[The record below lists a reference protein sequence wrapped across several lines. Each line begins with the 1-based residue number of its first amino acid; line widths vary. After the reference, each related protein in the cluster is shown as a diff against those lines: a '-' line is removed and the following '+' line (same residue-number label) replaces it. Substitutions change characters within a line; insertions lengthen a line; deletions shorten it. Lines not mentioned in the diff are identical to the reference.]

1 MWINAESCPF
11 TTRHTA
17 LRIGRIQAS
26 LLVQIVQS
34 ATAFIIALSLIPPL
48 GPSEYG
54 VFALGVSVQ
63 MFALSIVDSLL
74 TVPITVAAGR
84 YGTRVA
90 GRYVSVLLPA
100 VLVFSVMASMAVIA
114 LVLAGS
120 SALDVPEG
128 QRLGFALVVG
138 AGTLAVS
145 LRESVRM
152 LLLVERRLPS
162 MIAVDVLASA
172 ASILTLYVLLVPAKQ
187 HLNGS
192 TALLTLAT
200 PVIVYCLSLAIL
212 PLHPIRLRR
221 IGLILHLVRSGSR
234 SLGASMLSWVQ
245 SQSYIYFVATLL
257 GAAALGSLS
266 AVRAVF
272 APLQTLFT
280 GVAKGI
286 MPGLARRISVGE
298 DLSFQRILTRSY
310 QFSGL
315 LVFVWTGLAALGA
328 ETVFAAIGARH
339 FHFDLAMVVSWGTVF
354 LITALRSVSSVGLR
368 SMARFGDLVWQGL
381 IGALVAM
388 VSIPSL
394 ILQAGAVGALW
405 GLSLAELAA
414 WLFSLRLLTRRAQC
428 GR

>member
-1 MWINAESCPF
+1 M
-11 TTRHTA
+11 
-17 LRIGRIQAS
+17 RIGRIQAS
-26 LLVQIVQS
+26 LLVQIIQS

-54 VFALGVSVQ
+54 VFALGVSLQ

-90 GRYVSVLLPA
+90 GKYVSVHLPA
-100 VLVFSVMASMAVIA
+100 VLAFSVMASLAIMT

-120 SALDVPEG
+120 SALDVPER

-138 AGTLAVS
+138 AGTLTVS

-172 ASILTLYVLLVPAKQ
+172 VSLLTLYVLLVPARL

-192 TALLTLAT
+192 TALLTLAA
-200 PVIVYCLSLAIL
+200 PVIVYCLSLVVL
-212 PLHPIRLRR
+212 PIHPMKLRR
-221 IGLILHLVRSGSR
+221 IGLVPHLVRSGAR
-234 SLGASMLSWVQ
+234 SLGASMLSWLQ

-266 AVRAVF
+266 AVRVVF

-286 MPGLARRISVGE
+286 LPGLARRIATGE
-298 DLSFQRILTRSY
+298 NLGFQRILTRSY
-310 QFSGL
+310 QLSGL
-315 LVFVWTGLAALGA
+315 LVLVWTLLAA
-328 ETVFAAIGARH
+328 FAAEPVFTAMGALH
-339 FHFDLAMVVSWGTVF
+339 FQFDLVMVVSWGGVF

-368 SMARFGDLVWQGL
+368 SMARFDDLVWQGL
-381 IGALVAM
+381 VGALVAM

-394 ILQAGAVGALW
+394 ILQAGSVGALW

-414 WLFSLRLLTRRAQC
+414 WLYSLRLLARRGPC
-428 GR
+428 VR